1 MSRPSRPRG
10 LALALALALS
20 AAPAAAQEKVEGD
33 RYSNARYGIEISK
46 PSNWYFITAGTV
58 LDLARKAAP
67 GARQPATDDPV
78 KAAGFATVITKVPA
92 LGRGFDPQV
101 ILLVYD
107 LPRDPG
113 ALIPTCEG
121 LRAGMNDPETVIPT
135 REVMVDGRPAARLDF
150 RGSVDGAAVRATAL
164 CALRERRAYVV
175 VAQALAAEFEGAAGA
190 FEQIL
195 ASFRLR

>member
-1 MSRPSRPRG
+1 MGRSRRRAAAFLVG
-10 LALALALALS
+10 LALL

-33 RYSNARYGIEISK
+33 RYANPRYGIEISK
-46 PSNWYFITAGTV
+46 PSSWYFITAGTV

-67 GARQPATDDPV
+67 GAAPPATDDPV
-78 KAAGFATVITKVPA
+78 KAAGFATVITKVPM

-101 ILLVYD
+101 IVLVYD
-107 LPRDPG
+107 LPREPAG
-113 ALIPTCEG
+113 LIPTCEG
-121 LRAGMNDPETVIPT
+121 LRAGMNDPETVTPT
-135 REVMVDGRPAARLDF
+135 REVTLDGRPAARLDF

-164 CALRERRAYVV
+164 CALRERRAFVV